1 MKKKIAP
8 VIVAIVVSL
17 LITLW
22 AVSGLL
28 GTANLDGF
36 ATMGLFFLL
45 AGIGAIGVLIAVLVI
60 RLKEIDQEDEDDL
73 KKY

>member
-36 ATMGLFFLL
+36 EPMGLFFLL

>member
-28 GTANLDGF
+28 GTATLDGF
-36 ATMGLFFLL
+36 ARMGLFFLL

>member
-8 VIVAIVVSL
+8 VIIAIVVSL

-28 GTANLDGF
+28 GTANLV
-36 ATMGLFFLL
+36 M
-45 AGIGAIGVLIAVLVI
+45 
-60 RLKEIDQEDEDDL
+60 DL
-73 KKY
+73 RPWGYFSYWQGSEP

>member
-8 VIVAIVVSL
+8 VIIAIVVSL

-36 ATMGLFFLL
+36 APMGLFFVL

-60 RLKEIDQEDEDDL
+60 RLKEIDQEDEGDL